1 MNLEAVTIQDCLDMQ
16 RRKGMDTIL
25 VASHVMGFEKEIGS
39 DKELVQTKRFP
50 VEVEASAGRD
60 TNE

>member
-25 VASHVMGFEKEIGS
+25 VASHVMGFEDRKS
-39 DKELVQTKRFP
+39 V
-50 VEVEASAGRD
+50 V
-60 TNE
+60 